1 MVPNLIG
8 AMCAITWHIYDN
20 QNVLYGL
27 VTLQGIFTFIGN
39 STLALASF
47 TILKRKRL
55 MNDLFLKFIEKL
67 GSVDNTFLF
76 AVSIIPYAIFLFYLY
91 KIKSVNNFVK
101 TGFSL
106 TVFFVLITILV
117 SIFTLNYYNKTL
129 VEVDFL
135 HGLAESFLTL
145 SDFVILLG
153 FIRLLNSLEVN
164 NS

>member
-1 MVPNLIG
+1 
-8 AMCAITWHIYDN
+8 
-20 QNVLYGL
+20 
-27 VTLQGIFTFIGN
+27 
-39 STLALASF
+39 
-47 TILKRKRL
+47 

-67 GSVDNTFLF
+67 DSIDNTALF
-76 AVSIIPYAIFLFYLY
+76 ASSIIPYAIFLYYLY
-91 KIKSVNNFVK
+91 KIKTVNKLVQ

-106 TVFFVLITILV
+106 TVLFVFITILITIY
-117 SIFTLNYYNKTL
+117 TLNYFDKTL

-153 FIRLLNSLEVN
+153 FIKILNNLEVN

>member
-1 MVPNLIG
+1 
-8 AMCAITWHIYDN
+8 
-20 QNVLYGL
+20 
-27 VTLQGIFTFIGN
+27 
-39 STLALASF
+39 
-47 TILKRKRL
+47 
-55 MNDLFLKFIEKL
+55 MNDIFLKFIEKL
-67 GSVDNTFLF
+67 GLVDNTFLF

-91 KIKSVNNFVK
+91 KIKSINNFIK

-106 TVFFVLITILV
+106 TVLFVLITILV

-145 SDFVILLG
+145 SDFVILYG
-153 FIRLLNSLEVN
+153 FIRLLNSLEVK